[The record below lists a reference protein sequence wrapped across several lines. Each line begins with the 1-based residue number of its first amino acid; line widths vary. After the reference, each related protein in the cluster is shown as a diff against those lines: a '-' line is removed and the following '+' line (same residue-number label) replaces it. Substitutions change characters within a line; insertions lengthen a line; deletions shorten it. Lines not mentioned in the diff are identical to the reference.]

1 MISIF
6 LIPKLENDNIR
17 NKNYNLKS
25 LMNTDA
31 KILMKILEAKENIV

>member
-17 NKNYNLKS
+17 NKNSNLKS
-25 LMNTDA
+25 LMNTHA
-31 KILMKILEAKENIV
+31 KILMKMLEVKENIV